1 MASRRLEPHQP
12 CLLRSGLSWRSWVR
26 GGQGA
31 AGSGALIL
39 WIPGGVCHGRGGHWG
54 QTRGGGS
61 VQARAVP
68 SAPLQSLGCLHTS
81 PSVPRFQDTWPS
93 PAVSPGPGPMATHN
107 PKAHGHPQAYRAHG
121 HPQPWGPRPPPAVV
135 HTAIPSQRCTAAP
148 THTPDALQQ
157 VYGLPAHHNPRGPQP
172 RAGTV
177 APGAAVSDPI
187 DVTPLLLVCSST
199 RELIALMRR
208 C

>member
-1 MASRRLEPHQP
+1 MDRVGAGGKHGAGAQSRHEQCPQP
-12 CLLRSGLSWRSWVR
+12 LCKAW
-26 GGQGA
+26 GA
-31 AGSGALIL
+31 
-39 WIPGGVCHGRGGHWG
+39 C
-54 QTRGGGS
+54 
-61 VQARAVP
+61 
-68 SAPLQSLGCLHTS
+68 TS

-93 PAVSPGPGPMATHN
+93 PAVSPGPGHMATHN

-121 HPQPWGPRPPPAVV
+121 HPQLWGPWPPPAVV

-157 VYGLPAHHNPRGPQP
+157 VYSLPAHHNPRGPQP
-172 RAGTV
+172 RAGTI